1 MKTYTSTYP
10 RASLSPTV
18 VALGCFDGVHIGHTR
33 VIALAKKIADE
44 RSLPLTVW
52 SFEEPPKNY
61 FLPDSV
67 PLLTDTSEKRALM
80 RKLAV
85 DRFFCVQFDE
95 KIASMPAEKFFFD
108 ILLKK
113 IGAVHIVCGFNFNF
127 GAKGAGNTA
136 LLEKLCAE
144 NGIGLSVLEPVTLDG
159 VSVSSSAIRKAI
171 ADGDMTL
178 AKSLLGRPYA
188 LREKVVNGQHLARRF
203 GFSTANQIFP
213 DKKAVLRYG
222 VYRVRVKVGKKT
234 FDGISN
240 VGIRPTVNASLLC
253 AETHIFGFEGDLYG
267 KYITVEFLE
276 FIRPEQK
283 FDSIAKLEKQIKK
296 DIEYVRKLS

>member
-10 RASLSPTV
+10 RTSLSPTV

-33 VIALAKKIADE
+33 VIDLAKNIADE
-44 RSLPLTVW
+44 RALPLTVW
-52 SFEEPPKNY
+52 SFAEPPRNY

-80 RKLAV
+80 RKLSV
-85 DRFFCVQFDE
+85 DRFFCIQFDE

-108 ILLKK
+108 LLLKK

-136 LLEKLCAE
+136 LLEKLCTE
-144 NGIGLSVLEPVTLDG
+144 NGIGLSVLDAVMLDG
-159 VSVSSSAIRKAI
+159 ISVSSTATRKAI
-171 ADGDMTL
+171 SEGDMTL
-178 AKSLLGRPYA
+178 AEKLLGRPYA
-188 LREKVVNGQHLARRF
+188 LREKVVDGQHLARKF

-213 DKKAVLRYG
+213 RKKAIMRYG
-222 VYRVRVKVGKKT
+222 VYRVRVKIGKKI
-234 FDGISN
+234 FNGISN
-240 VGIRPTVNASLLC
+240 VGMRPTVNSSLLC
-253 AETHIFGFEGDLYG
+253 AETHIFDFEGDLYG

-283 FDSIAKLEKQIKK
+283 FDSIEALEAQIKK
-296 DIEYVRKLS
+296 DIKYVREIS